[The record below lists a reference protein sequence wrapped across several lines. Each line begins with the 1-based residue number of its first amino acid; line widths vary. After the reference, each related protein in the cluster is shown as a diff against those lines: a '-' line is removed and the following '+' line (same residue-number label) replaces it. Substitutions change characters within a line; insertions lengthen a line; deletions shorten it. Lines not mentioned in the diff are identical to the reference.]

1 VLGPFLRPS
10 QVQSRG
16 RQRTSQA
23 QVSKNRRCKAMI
35 ADRFDSR
42 TLASALTE
50 AGQIAASELLPTQA
64 A

>member
-1 VLGPFLRPS
+1 
-10 QVQSRG
+10 
-16 RQRTSQA
+16 
-23 QVSKNRRCKAMI
+23 MM

-50 AGQIAASELLPTQA
+50 AGQIAASELSPTQA

>member
-1 VLGPFLRPS
+1 
-10 QVQSRG
+10 
-16 RQRTSQA
+16 
-23 QVSKNRRCKAMI
+23 MM

-50 AGQIAASELLPTQA
+50 AGQIAASELSQA